1 MKLNISYFNQ
11 IQDQITTQT
20 LSNTQRTIKLDF
32 IFANFIQKV
41 IGLKKCTEYGYY
53 QINFECLT

>member
-20 LSNTQRTIKLDF
+20 LSNTQQTIKLDF
-32 IFANFIQKV
+32 IFTNFVQKINWV
-41 IGLKKCTEYGYY
+41 KKIY
-53 QINFECLT
+53 